1 MVHVG
6 RLEQRAAG
14 ALLVAGLHV
23 LLVAG
28 LLAINFAEGI
38 QRAAPPPEE
47 RIVMLNLPRAQVPTK
62 STAAKK
68 GAEQTGE
75 TIIPSELKGDYFVP
89 EGKAAALG
97 MALFRCTPEH
107 VKDLT
112 PEEREKCARMG
123 GFNLTAFMNAPKH
136 LDPPPEKLRNSDIRA
151 RERNTADPCAI
162 AKMGKMATAECYHEI
177 AFGKGLW

>member
-1 MVHVG
+1 MDAHG
-6 RLEQRAAG
+6 PLTQRMTG

-38 QRAAPPPEE
+38 RRVAPPAEE
-47 RIVMLNLPRAQVPTK
+47 RIVMLNLPRAQLPTK
-62 STAAKK
+62 STAAQK
-68 GAEQTGE
+68 GAERRGE
-75 TIIPSELKGDYFVP
+75 TVIPSDLKGDYFVP
-89 EGKAAALG
+89 DGKAAALG

-107 VKDLT
+107 VKDLS

-151 RERNTADPCAI
+151 RERNTADPCMA
-162 AKMGKMATAECYHEI
+162 AKATGTDCIHEVLY
-177 AFGKGLW
+177 GKGLW